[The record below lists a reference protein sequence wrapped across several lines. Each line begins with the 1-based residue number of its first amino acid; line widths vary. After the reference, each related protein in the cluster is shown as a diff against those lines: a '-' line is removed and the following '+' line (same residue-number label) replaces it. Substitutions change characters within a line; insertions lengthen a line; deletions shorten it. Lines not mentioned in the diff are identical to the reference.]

1 MQMRKSIWLLAL
13 LACGMLLATP
23 ATRETPVVLAVRKAL
38 PSVVSIGTEQVARVR
53 DPYLTR
59 LEEFFS
65 LFQKPT
71 KTVKQ
76 YTSLGSGVLLC
87 PTGLVLTNWHV
98 IRVTFGGKIL
108 VHLNDGRNLPA
119 TLVGYD
125 EVCDLCLI
133 QLEEP
138 VGDALAPISLA
149 KGDDLMLGETVI
161 ALGTPF
167 GLENSVSTGVLSALN
182 RNIRSGAEEDFDD
195 ILQTDAAINPGNSG
209 GPLLNL
215 DGDLIGINQAIRSDA
230 QGIGFAIPV
239 RRIEAFLSRWMQPE
253 NFTDAE
259 PNFAVVESAA
269 DGEGAR
275 VTPLPGSAAEKAGLK
290 EGDVIVR
297 LNGREVR
304 NSLDFLRIY
313 RLAKPNQRITCQRR
327 GEETSVTFQMEKM
340 SDERVIEARLGLR
353 LQKLTPAMNEALG
366 LPDGL
371 VGLAVTEVLP
381 PVSYKNQNAEWRKA
395 LRRGD
400 ILLTA
405 GETQLDDVAKLAEI
419 LRGSRCGQTISFQA
433 AVQRQ
438 RMQAYYQVEFKA
450 ILN

>member
-1 MQMRKSIWLLAL
+1 MMKSVWLLVL
-13 LACGMLLATP
+13 LVCGMLFATP

-38 PSVVSIGTEQVARVR
+38 PSVVSIGTEQVARAR

-59 LEEFFS
+59 LEAFFS
-65 LFQKPT
+65 LFQKPA
-71 KTVKQ
+71 KTVTQ
-76 YTSLGSGVLLC
+76 YNSLGSGVVLC
-87 PTGLVLTNWHV
+87 QTGLVLTNWHV

-108 VHLNDGRNLPA
+108 VHLTSGQNLPA
-119 TLVGYD
+119 RLVGYD

-133 QLEEP
+133 QLEGEREGAQLVP
-138 VGDALAPISLA
+138 VTLA
-149 KGDDLMLGETVI
+149 KSDDLMLGETVI

-297 LNGREVR
+297 LNGRDVR
-304 NSLDFLRIY
+304 NSLDFLRIF

-327 GEETSVTFQMEKM
+327 GEETPVSFQLEKM
-340 SDERVIEARLGLR
+340 SDARLIEARLGLR

-366 LPDGL
+366 LPEGL
-371 VGLAVTEVLP
+371 AGLAVTEVLP
-381 PVSYKNQNAEWRKA
+381 PVNYKNQNAEWRKA

-400 ILLTA
+400 ILLAA
-405 GETQLDDVAKLAEI
+405 GDAKLDDVAKLAEI
-419 LRGSRCGQTISFQA
+419 LRGSACGQTISFQA